1 MEDGQRKLVLQG
13 LAAAAV
19 LWAGTASAQ
28 PGTATGTM
36 TVNGRQFAL
45 RHAYASVQPGFFD
58 EKAEDVRVLLS
69 DIPLDEAARAD
80 VFALQR
86 LGYSGKLHA
95 VEVVLDAKMTPISG
109 AIFVQAF
116 NGMASV
122 TGMHR
127 FERKAFE
134 RKLISG
140 RLFTESP
147 STFDKVTW
155 QYDATFSAPIPRPP
169 TAEETAAALKSPPG
183 VAARAHVKAI
193 LTGFDAFVA
202 TLTERS
208 AAAYRGPGGQQQYNE
223 IRGETPADSRVV
235 TLVEGPDGVH
245 IATVQGKRRDGVI
258 IESVV
263 KVRQEGGAWK
273 VDRP

>member
-1 MEDGQRKLVLQG
+1 MEDGQGKLVVQG
-13 LAAAAV
+13 LAAAV
-19 LWAGTASAQ
+19 VFWATAASAQ

-45 RHAYASVQPGFFD
+45 RYAYASAQPGFFD
-58 EKAEDVRVLLS
+58 EKIEDIHVLLS
-69 DIPLDEAARAD
+69 DIPLEEAVRSD

-95 VEVVLDAKMTPISG
+95 VEVVLDAKMAPIAG

-127 FERKAFE
+127 FEQTAFE

-147 STFDKVTW
+147 STFDKITW
-155 QYDATFSAPIPRPP
+155 QYEATFSAPIPRPP

-202 TLTERS
+202 TLTQQS
-208 AAAYRGPGGQQQYNE
+208 AAAYRAAGGQDRYNE
-223 IRGETPADSRVV
+223 LRAETPPDSQVI
-235 TLVEGPDGVH
+235 TLIERPDGTHV
-245 IATVQGKRRDGVI
+245 ATVQGKRRDGVI
-258 IESVV
+258 IESAV

-273 VDRP
+273 VER